1 MAKATLVIDGK
12 TIIYNGIR
20 YIPDPS
26 VPTKVK
32 IYLMRSNHTFMRVY
46 GKTPALVLAKIRSI
60 HRKETFTNSGTV
72 FLMNGQDK
80 ELSRFNFECGALDG
94 LNDYLSTKEMRA
106 LLKTN
111 TDIYTK
117 PKKAIETP

>member
-1 MAKATLVIDGK
+1 MTKATLVIDGK
-12 TIIYNGIR
+12 SIIYNGIR

-26 VPTKVK
+26 VATKLK
-32 IYLMRSNHTFMRVY
+32 IYLMRDNHTFMRVY

-60 HRKETFTNSGTV
+60 HRKEPFTSIGSVT
-72 FLMNGQDK
+72 LMNDQDK
-80 ELSRFNFECGALDG
+80 ELSRFKFECGTLDA
-94 LNDYLSTKEMRA
+94 LNDYISTKEMRA

-117 PKKAIETP
+117 PKKEKTV